1 MRCYAVLDT
10 FREFEV
16 FSDRAVYRHSE
27 EFWRSLNKTK
37 LVGAVSK
44 GSPFLMTKCDCT
56 KLVLVLLY

>member
-27 EFWRSLNKTK
+27 RFS
-37 LVGAVSK
+37 GDA
-44 GSPFLMTKCDCT
+44 
-56 KLVLVLLY
+56 